1 MLFQIMAF
9 IFGIIF
15 FQQELNQ
22 TGYMNINGA
31 LFILLTNSTFR
42 LEQTCRPLTNS
53 FLLPNFFKI
62 MCIFVSNLNVVVV
75 VFCEELPLFLRL
87 G

>member
-1 MLFQIMAF
+1 MAF

-15 FQQELNQ
+15 FQQELDQ

-42 LEQTCRPLTNS
+42 LEAVLQFLT
-53 FLLPNFFKI
+53 F
-62 MCIFVSNLNVVVV
+62 
-75 VFCEELPLFLRL
+75 
-87 G
+87 